1 MNYEQYCPAFERD
14 GFVIVRQFLAPAE
27 LDELRSELDRYIRD
41 VVPGLPDSHAFYED
55 RSRPDT
61 LKQMQYMTDDPFF
74 ASRVREPK
82 WVALATTL
90 LGEEANSQGCEW
102 FNKPAGSSRPLLTPP
117 HQDNYYFNLKPP
129 QALTIWTAL
138 DPVDRGNGCLALCRR
153 FASRRPASPCDFTG
167 PGFLARDNRLRPS
180 GRSPGSPDPPP
191 AGRRGRAPLRTHTP
205 GRAQHLYNAQ
215 PPRVRYGISWGELPA
230 RRSRL
235 PALLGAGEEAAP
247 RQRASGCGL
256 TGVRNN
262 RHVLIPA

>member
-129 QALTIWTAL
+129 QALTIWVAL
-138 DPVDRGNGCLALCRR
+138 DPVDRGNGCLRYVAGSHLVGLRPHATSQVIGFSQGIVDYGPQDEAREVQILLQPGDAVVHHCELIHRAEPNTSTTR
-153 FASRRPASPCDFTG
+153 SRRAFAMVFRGVSCQVDE
-167 PGFLARDNRLRPS
+167 
-180 GRSPGSPDPPP
+180 
-191 AGRRGRAPLRTHTP
+191 AGYQRYSEQVKK
-205 GRAQHLYNAQ
+205 QH
-215 PPRVRYGISWGELPA
+215 REK
-230 RRSRL
+230 
-235 PALLGAGEEAAP
+235 
-247 RQRASGCGL
+247 GL
-256 TGVRNN
+256 QV
-262 RHVLIPA
+262 AD